1 MDTTALHIFVE
12 VVKRGSFAAVARDRH
27 VDPSIVSRAIKGL
40 EDELGS
46 RLFQRTTRRLSLTE
60 AGVAFFDRIAPA
72 VEKIERARESV
83 AEAGRI
89 PRGTLRVTTSVS
101 FGERQLVPL
110 LPKFRALHPE
120 LMIDLVLTETVTDLV
135 AERFDVAIRL
145 GQLSDSSLVAKRL
158 FHTEYRVCASPE
170 YLAGYPP
177 IVRPSDLQAHDC
189 LLFSFLGFQARWT
202 FRDAT
207 GAVEDILVR
216 AKVTVST
223 GIALEECAVAGM
235 GVTILPDWLVAAN
248 LERGKLRAI
257 LADYRATATSF
268 DAGGWL
274 VYPSRERMPLKVR
287 VFSDFVKRELNRPGS
302 LARQFVLTAQ

>member
-170 YLAGYPP
+170 YLAGYAYLSSGRSLRRCDRVDRRTSWRIRLAASDSSRPRR
-177 IVRPSDLQAHDC
+177 VRSGGIQA
-189 LLFSFLGFQARWT
+189 
-202 FRDAT
+202 
-207 GAVEDILVR
+207 
-216 AKVTVST
+216 
-223 GIALEECAVAGM
+223 
-235 GVTILPDWLVAAN
+235 GV
-248 LERGKLRAI
+248 
-257 LADYRATATSF
+257 
-268 DAGGWL
+268 
-274 VYPSRERMPLKVR
+274 
-287 VFSDFVKRELNRPGS
+287 
-302 LARQFVLTAQ
+302 

>member
-223 GIALEECAVAGM
+223 GIAL
-235 GVTILPDWLVAAN
+235 TILPDWLVAAN